1 MFGLWWMVTGI
12 LILTVL
18 SIFDIRSKHIPMSG
32 FAVVLIYSVISLVW
46 SEHGEYDI
54 ADLLMSVIPG
64 IMLIGLSVI
73 TEGKIGLG
81 DGILI
86 AELGLGLGFERCIY
100 MVAGALIFNCVF
112 AGAMLM
118 SHRLGL
124 HSRVPFIPFVAAGM
138 GVVTI
143 VFG

>member
-1 MFGLWWMVTGI
+1 MFGMWWMVAGTLI
-12 LILTVL
+12 LIVL
-18 SIFDIRSKHIPMSG
+18 SIFDIRSQHIPMSG
-32 FAVVLIYSVISLVW
+32 FAVVLIYSIISLFC
-46 SEHGEYDI
+46 SEHGEYDCMDI
-54 ADLLMSVIPG
+54 LMSVIPG

-86 AELGLGLGFERCIY
+86 AELGLGLGIERCIY
-100 MVAGALIFNCVF
+100 MITGALVLNCIFS
-112 AGAMLM
+112 GIMLLT
-118 SHRLGL
+118 HRLRL
-124 HSRVPFIPFVAAGM
+124 HSRVPFVPFVAAGM